1 MPKQRKRTERDC
13 RITGTVYERSAGRH
27 LAQSQV
33 QVPQM
38 NYFDAQ
44 RSKQVLNEMEMLQRI
59 STLETGP
66 IHAFNP
72 QLYQQQTLFQSQC
85 LPPSAHSSV
94 TAPSIQASVA
104 RLTHH
109 QGVQPT
115 FMVQATS
122 QHQQQQAPRA
132 PEPSYK
138 GMSCENFHAL
148 VRRKLEDV
156 AQAALNRTD
165 GEREYQQKELILKNR
180 LRAAIEKKT
189 QAPAGI
195 TSVGTSPTPSA
206 SIFHT
211 PSPSPTFRSYVPE
224 QIHAHHVIP
233 NAHAHAQT
241 QLQAQLAGHQQY
253 QMMQINNNINN
264 PKGYQL
270 FDTPT
275 HNYFMSSN
283 STPSQ
288 TPTHAFNPN
297 QNTFQIIQ
305 AHNLPKNQIILINPT
320 GQTNSMT
327 HGHVTHVQPTQ
338 LPGGVPP
345 THHRGVFTS

>member
-1 MPKQRKRTERDC
+1 MTPLRVFHGITPNRLGHGPLHGPNQNART
-13 RITGTVYERSAGRH
+13 
-27 LAQSQV
+27 LAWSSQ
-33 QVPQM
+33 PQ
-38 NYFDAQ
+38 
-44 RSKQVLNEMEMLQRI
+44 
-59 STLETGP
+59 TGP
-66 IHAFNP
+66 RNVENDP
-72 QLYQQQTLFQSQC
+72 N
-85 LPPSAHSSV
+85 
-94 TAPSIQASVA
+94 
-104 RLTHH
+104 LT
-109 QGVQPT
+109 
-115 FMVQATS
+115 F
-122 QHQQQQAPRA
+122 
-132 PEPSYK
+132 Y
-138 GMSCENFHAL
+138 F
-148 VRRKLEDV
+148 
-156 AQAALNRTD
+156 
-165 GEREYQQKELILKNR
+165 
-180 LRAAIEKKT
+180 RAAIEKKT

-233 NAHAHAQT
+233 HAHAQT

-320 GQTNSMT
+320 GQTNPSHMT

-338 LPGGVPP
+338 IPGGVPP
-345 THHRGVFTS
+345 AHHRGVFTS

>member
-1 MPKQRKRTERDC
+1 MTPSRLRDLESKSFRAKVPPQNPK
-13 RITGTVYERSAGRH
+13 
-27 LAQSQV
+27 
-33 QVPQM
+33 M
-38 NYFDAQ
+38 N
-44 RSKQVLNEMEMLQRI
+44 SNIILN
-59 STLETGP
+59 
-66 IHAFNP
+66 F
-72 QLYQQQTLFQSQC
+72 
-85 LPPSAHSSV
+85 
-94 TAPSIQASVA
+94 
-104 RLTHH
+104 
-109 QGVQPT
+109 
-115 FMVQATS
+115 
-122 QHQQQQAPRA
+122 
-132 PEPSYK
+132 
-138 GMSCENFHAL
+138 
-148 VRRKLEDV
+148 
-156 AQAALNRTD
+156 
-165 GEREYQQKELILKNR
+165 
-180 LRAAIEKKT
+180 RAAIEKKT